1 MILPGKGKI
10 DSKAWK
16 RTHNCG
22 ELNRNNTGQTV
33 TLMGWV
39 NTRRDHG
46 GLIFVDLRDRE
57 GKTQVVFD
65 PEISKETHLMAHK
78 IRNEYVIAV
87 KGEVIPR
94 GNGAVNP
101 NLKTGEI
108 EVKVNQMKIL
118 NQSEPTPF
126 GIDEYSDIGDD
137 IRLKYRYL
145 DLRRTDMKNN
155 IILRHKVCL
164 LIRNFLS
171 EKGFLEVETPFL
183 TKSTP
188 EGARD
193 YIVPSRVNP
202 GKFYALPQS
211 PQLFKQLLMISG
223 FDKYFQIVRCFRDED
238 LRADR
243 APEFTQLDM
252 EMSFI
257 DRDELFGLIE
267 DLMVHLWENIL
278 AVKINKPFPRYDYD
292 EVISKYGVDKP
303 DLRYDMEI
311 HNLNEIFKKTE
322 FSAFSKVLEEG
333 GKIGALKTEQPDKFS
348 RKNID
353 DLDIYIKSSGLD
365 RLAYIRFKEGDEI
378 QSSIGK
384 YISEQELALV
394 KKEMQAIPGDLVF
407 IVAGNSEKVNEVLG
421 MLRIKLARTLN
432 IIPENEYN
440 FLWVTNFPLFEYSQT
455 EKRYSSMHHPF
466 TSPIDEDISMLDS
479 NPYQARSK
487 AYDLVLNGNEI
498 GGGSI
503 RIHRTEIQQ
512 KIFDLLGIKHD
523 EAVQKFGFL
532 LEALQFGAPPHGG
545 IAFGLDRMVML
556 LAGASSIREVI
567 AFPKTQKAAC
577 LMSGAPSEVSPEQLK
592 ELHLKIDL

>member
-1 MILPGKGKI
+1 MSIPEQI
-10 DSKAWK
+10 NYCQEIWK

-22 ELNRNNTGQTV
+22 ELNLRNVKDQV
-33 TLMGWV
+33 ILMGWV

-65 PEISKETHLMAHK
+65 PRISKEAHLMAHR

-94 GNGAVNP
+94 GKDGINP

-108 EVKVNQMKIL
+108 EVKVSEIRIL
-118 NQSEPTPF
+118 NQSESPPF
-126 GIDEYSDIGDD
+126 SINENSEIGED
-137 IRLKYRYL
+137 IRFKYRYL
-145 DLRRTDMKNN
+145 DLRKPEMKNN
-155 IILRHKVCL
+155 IIIRHRVSQA
-164 LIRNFLS
+164 IRNFLDS
-171 EKGFLEVETPFL
+171 RGFLDIETPFL

-257 DRDELFGLIE
+257 DREELFSLIE
-267 DLMVHLWENIL
+267 DLMIYLFQEILNIT
-278 AVKINKPFPRYDYD
+278 ISKPFPRYDYD
-292 EVISKYGVDKP
+292 EVISGYGIDKP
-303 DLRYDMEI
+303 DLRYGMKI
-311 HNLNEIFKKTE
+311 HDLNHIFRETQFKV
-322 FSAFSKVLEEG
+322 FSDIMAEN
-333 GKIGALKTEQPDKFS
+333 GKIGAIKTEKPDNFS
-348 RKNID
+348 RKIID
-353 DLDIYIKSSGLD
+353 DLHKYIQSFGL
-365 RLAYIRFKEGDEI
+365 AGISYIRFREEDGI

-384 YISEQELALV
+384 YISADEVIKLRD
-394 KKEMQAIPGDLVF
+394 EMQAVPGDLVF
-407 IVAGNSEKVNEVLG
+407 IIAGTGEQVTQALG
-421 MLRIKLARTLN
+421 MLRIKLARDLN
-432 IIPENEYN
+432 LIEKNQYK
-440 FLWVTNFPLFEYSQT
+440 FLWVTNFPLFEYSNT
-455 EKRYSSMHHPF
+455 EKRYTSMHHPF
-466 TSPIDEDISMLDS
+466 TAPVEKDIPLLETD
-479 NPYQARSK
+479 PYRVRSK
-487 AYDLVLNGNEI
+487 AYDLVLNGNEV

-503 RIHRTEIQQ
+503 RIHQTELQQ
-512 KIFDLLGIKHD
+512 KIFSLLGINLQ
-523 EAVQKFGFL
+523 EAQQKFGFL

-545 IAFGLDRMVML
+545 IAFGMDRLVML
-556 LAGASSIREVI
+556 LAGANSIREVI
-567 AFPKTQKAAC
+567 AFPKTQKATC
-577 LMSGAPSEVSPEQLK
+577 PLTGAPSQVSPEQLT
-592 ELHLKIDL
+592 ELHLKIDI